1 MITNEH
7 NIVFSGDECFEIRYG
22 YGLATLSKLKNLRI
36 F

>member
-7 NIVFSGDECFEIRYG
+7 NIFFSADECFEIRYG
-22 YGLATLSKLKNLRI
+22 YGLATLNKLKNLGI

>member
-7 NIVFSGDECFEIRYG
+7 NIFFSGDECFEIRYD
-22 YGLATLSKLKNLRI
+22 YGLATLNKLKNLGI